1 MCVFFRANMTINE
14 LPPNS
19 RLQQNIFKHEASK
32 LKCFI
37 SDCMQRYVFECFF
50 FLIHETNARKIFVI
64 YFFSFFLH
72 NSLVD
77 TMQ

>member
-19 RLQQNIFKHEASK
+19 RLQQNVFKHEASK

-50 FLIHETNARKIFVI
+50 FF
-64 YFFSFFLH
+64 
-72 NSLVD
+72 NSRDDRSQKYL
-77 TMQ
+77 